1 MTEAPHTSDDQAA
14 RWARREPLLALL
26 SRAARGVLLPEEGSL
41 LRATVETELAAAEL
55 SETRHRERFVRV
67 REISDAMARTA
78 DRYRHAWRSARR
90 RARAEHDRRQD
101 AERQRDAVLRIVSDW
116 CVETNEHG
124 GLAWRLETAGY
135 PLPDEDAPTGT
146 VADRAAQIEAERDGA
161 YRERAQLLAWLATLV
176 PSVITPAAD
185 VYEDGWRLLF
195 LHTPQGQLS
204 WHIHPRD
211 VPLFDHVQQVPDG
224 DPRGQWDGHT
234 TEEKYGRIRALID
247 CPACLAGTEHVA
259 PGVHCPTPETH
270 NAGCGCP
277 TDQPPAAQLGEQAA
291 EVVHGCPPDGSG
303 LTPCCGRSPFEL
315 PLGDRISSEASTT
328 CPGQGGSR

>member
-26 SRAARGVLLPEEGSL
+26 SRAARGVLLPEEGPL

-55 SETRHRERFVRV
+55 SETRHRERFARV

-90 RARAEHDRRQD
+90 RAR
-101 AERQRDAVLRIVSDW
+101 
-116 CVETNEHG
+116 
-124 GLAWRLETAGY
+124 
-135 PLPDEDAPTGT
+135 
-146 VADRAAQIEAERDGA
+146 AERDGA